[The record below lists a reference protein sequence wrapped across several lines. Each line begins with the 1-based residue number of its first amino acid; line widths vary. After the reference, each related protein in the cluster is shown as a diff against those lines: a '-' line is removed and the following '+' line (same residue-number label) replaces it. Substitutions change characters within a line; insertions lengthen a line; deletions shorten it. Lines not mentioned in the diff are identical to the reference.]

1 MRETIRK
8 NDYFVLIS
16 CFLLGILAEITF
28 FQVEIGLSMLL
39 FISCFYI
46 VFFLRFR
53 LSAFHH
59 RRIGILLMIIIWM
72 LSATYL
78 LFGETIFYS
87 WNKMMIPMLMFIHII
102 VVTRPNT
109 FVWGTTKFIRT
120 MGEKLIEVVQY
131 DFQLILRFSKF
142 LRQKKIIILISS
154 IVFILLCFMIYMNW
168 FMPFLRVMMIN
179 IFIFGIFQV
188 LRYPKN
194 DEQQYLVVLQK
205 KKPLHYKP
213 MFIVSIILNVIGI
226 VLYTG
231 VTLEAVPM
239 FYMTFLWTA
248 CTLFF
253 FYIALGRIRSI
264 HILLNISY
272 SFLIVINSLFL
283 YKSMQVAV
291 DTYASAWTIRS
302 FTAYL
307 SLFYIAFLLMYTLIR
322 IWASRISLTHFYFI
336 IGIIFYTMLNVIHLE
351 QFVANEY
358 NKKNINGNEVNVQQ
372 LSYPGWI
379 RLMEIYDYNEHDAI
393 DKFLAEQ
400 YEQEKN
406 VTHLFAYNFLREQ
419 FVEQY
424 HAWIN
429 EKG

>member
-8 NDYFVLIS
+8 NDYFVLVS

-59 RRIGILLMIIIWM
+59 RRIGILLMVMIWM

-87 WNKMMIPMLMFIHII
+87 WNNIIIPILMFIHII

-120 MGEKLIEVVQY
+120 MWEKLMEVGQY
-131 DFQLILRFSKF
+131 DFQLILRFGKF
-142 LRQKKIIILISS
+142 LRQKKIFTIISS
-154 IVFILLCFMIYMNW
+154 IVLIMLCFIIYINW
-168 FMPFLRVMMIN
+168 FMPFFRVIIISM
-179 IFIFGIFQV
+179 FVFGMFQV

-194 DEQQYLVVLQK
+194 DEQQYLIILQK
-205 KKPLHYKP
+205 KKSLHYKP
-213 MFIVSIILNVIGI
+213 MFIVSFLLNLIGIILYAV
-226 VLYTG
+226 
-231 VTLEAVPM
+231 VTVEIVPM
-239 FYMTFLWTA
+239 FYMTILWTA

-253 FYIALGRIRSI
+253 FYIALGRIRNT
-264 HILLNISY
+264 HLLLNISY
-272 SFLIVINSLFL
+272 STLIVVNSLFL
-283 YKSMQVAV
+283 YKTMQVAM

-307 SLFYIAFLLMYTLIR
+307 GLFYIAFLLMYTLIR

-336 IGIIFYTMLNVIHLE
+336 IGIIFYTMLNVIQLE

-358 NKKNINGNEVNVQQ
+358 NEKNINGNEVNVQQ

-379 RLMEIYDYNEHDAI
+379 RLMEIYDHNDDDAI

-400 YEQEKN
+400 YDQEKN
-406 VTHLFAYNFLREQ
+406 VTHLFSYNFLREQ
-419 FVEQY
+419 FLEYY

-429 EKG
+429 ERG